1 MRLAS
6 TLLRPLLTR
15 ELGFPQA
22 DFSRPLRE
30 RAIVPPDSVSW
41 RVFSNPVSL
50 YVGGIAA
57 VLLELG
63 EPRVRA
69 GVWGFSSFPREPKE
83 RMRRTGLGAML
94 TVYAAKSKFEA
105 YVARVNAIHSQIRG
119 LTDAGQ
125 PFRADD
131 PELLR
136 WVQATASYSFLE
148 AYCRLVRP
156 LNLAECDRYY
166 EEAAVGAS
174 YYGVAEPA
182 RSRHAIAALFA
193 RTAPT
198 LEQSGVIHEFLRIMR
213 TAAILPRPFRPLQRV
228 ATAAAIDIVPSTLR
242 ERIGIADRRPLRTG
256 ELRLLRTL
264 SNTIQRIHVPASP
277 WALSCARLGLPQ
289 DYLQRST

>member
-182 RSRHAIAALFA
+182 RSRQAIAALFA

-198 LEQSGVIHEFLRIMR
+198 LEQ
-213 TAAILPRPFRPLQRV
+213 
-228 ATAAAIDIVPSTLR
+228 
-242 ERIGIADRRPLRTG
+242 
-256 ELRLLRTL
+256 
-264 SNTIQRIHVPASP
+264 
-277 WALSCARLGLPQ
+277 
-289 DYLQRST
+289 